1 MAEIMKI
8 MGHVQADDGVGGR
21 AETPAVIATIR
32 PRSVMPVRGAEGSD
46 AGALRATATYLIVM
60 RRRDDLGPDNYFFWV
75 SKGDERL
82 NIREIRDPGP
92 RQTYMTVVAETGDA
106 TA

>member
-1 MAEIMKI
+1 MAEIMKM
-8 MGHVQADDGVGGR
+8 MGHIQADDGAGGR
-21 AETPAVIATIR
+21 AETAAEIATIR

-60 RRRDDLGPDNYFFWV
+60 RRRADLGPDNYLVWA
-75 SKGDERL
+75 SNGNQRL

-92 RQTYMTVVAETGDA
+92 RETFMTVVAETGDA